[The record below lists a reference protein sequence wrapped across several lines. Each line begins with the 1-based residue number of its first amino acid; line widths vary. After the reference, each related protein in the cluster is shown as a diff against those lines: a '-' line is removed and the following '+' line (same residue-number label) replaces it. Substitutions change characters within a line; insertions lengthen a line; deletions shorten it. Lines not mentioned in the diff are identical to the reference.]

1 MSVTGGYSACSEVQI
16 ACGRVKC
23 TIRYRNLDQ
32 ATASRKRVVSACL
45 QLQELVS
52 ELQECSDSEVDVA
65 ICTIAAEAPDAHALG
80 LLCSLRVL
88 RLADRHHA

>member
-1 MSVTGGYSACSEVQI
+1 M
-16 ACGRVKC
+16 
-23 TIRYRNLDQ
+23 
-32 ATASRKRVVSACL
+32 SACL

-65 ICTIAAEAPDAHALG
+65 ICTIAAEAPDARALG
-80 LLCSLRVL
+80 LLRSLRVL